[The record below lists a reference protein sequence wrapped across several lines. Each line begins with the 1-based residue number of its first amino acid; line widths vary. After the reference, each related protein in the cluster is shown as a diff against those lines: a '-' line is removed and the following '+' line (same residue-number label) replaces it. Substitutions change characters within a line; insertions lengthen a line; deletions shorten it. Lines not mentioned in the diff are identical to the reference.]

1 MVRARIAL
9 IHLLLMIV
17 SFLSGVSFSPPA
29 GNDEKNEPLCQAVHG
44 IYGKPAPTGLSE
56 QPMIALHKKTLVTVR
71 QIFSADPATGQ
82 QALPGTS
89 AVAPFPFRSCTG
101 FAGGTD
107 GYRASIKRFNFDCIL
122 ALMFRPVNCF
132 FAFFGNLSKKT
143 KRTERKAYIW

>member
-56 QPMIALHKKTLVTVR
+56 QPMIALHKKTCD
-71 QIFSADPATGQ
+71 SPADLLCRPSNRTTGIVWTLRRWPLSLPR
-82 QALPGTS
+82 LPGL
-89 AVAPFPFRSCTG
+89 
-101 FAGGTD
+101 AGGTD